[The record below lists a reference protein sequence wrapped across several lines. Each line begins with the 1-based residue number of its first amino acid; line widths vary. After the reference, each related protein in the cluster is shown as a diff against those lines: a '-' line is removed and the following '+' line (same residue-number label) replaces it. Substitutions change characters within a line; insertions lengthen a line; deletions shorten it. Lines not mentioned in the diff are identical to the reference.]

1 MHRVALNG
9 LGLAVGLA
17 RVDLL
22 AGLLDLLKHCVVVEG
37 GFGHDLCCLAV
48 EGDVE

>member
-1 MHRVALNG
+1 MHRVALDG
-9 LGLAVGLA
+9 LGLTVGLA

-22 AGLLDLLKHCVVVEG
+22 AGLPDLLKHRVVVEG

-48 EGDVE
+48 ERDVE